1 MSKVAVLDTKKL
13 VLEPCHS
20 AVARRLL
27 REGKAAVYKRYPFTI
42 ILKREVVDPKT
53 TGYTLSVDPGSKCTG
68 LALTDAEGNLVVAFE
83 LYHRGAAI
91 KKGLSTRAG
100 HRRSRRTRNIR
111 HRAARWAN
119 RSRKSPRLKDGVWQ
133 YEKVANTRQTEN
145 TFNRVSEAQLR
156 DPRYEWKRIKTTPA
170 KDREKTRLYFA
181 KGQRI
186 RRGELYFEKDG
197 LLYRYNSN
205 NLSHKQYE
213 VQTYAPKELKSKK
226 RWRRVFVGKDTAPR
240 SDSGDRVHNGWI
252 APSLMSRVFNINT
265 WVNRLSKVYPIT
277 QLAVEHVKFDM
288 QLMENPEISGVEYQR
303 GTLFGTEVREYLLE
317 KFGRQC
323 FYCGLKNSTIGY
335 EVEHVLPKSKGGTD
349 RVSNLTIACRECNK
363 TKGNRHPNEIGGK
376 LGTKVQEAIKAAG
389 KTLKDAAAVNTIR
402 WKIVETLKATGLPVI
417 CGTGGKTKWHR
428 KRAGLPKTHYYDAA
442 CVAGVPKANQVSSV
456 LAIHAVGYGHRQ
468 DLGLYQTK
476 QKSPGF
482 KHPYTRL
489 ESVDG
494 FQRLDTVELHTIREG
509 KKILG
514 CINSFD
520 KTPPGK
526 PQKLRIQADWTNGDG
541 RSGGNTTQLHRIQRR
556 DGYGYQIV
564 KVVSAEAPVINGNQL
579 YFLEVA

>member
-1 MSKVAVLDTKKL
+1 MSKVAVLDTKKR

-42 ILKREVVDPKT
+42 ILKREVENPKT

-68 LALTDAEGNLVVAFE
+68 IAITDSENNIVAAFE
-83 LYHRGAAI
+83 LHHRGAAI
-91 KKGLSTRAG
+91 KKRLTDKAG
-100 HRRSRRTRNIR
+100 HRRGRRTRRLR
-111 HRAARWAN
+111 HREARWAN
-119 RSRKSPRLKDGVWQ
+119 RSRRSPRLKDGVWQ
-133 YEKVANTRQTEN
+133 YEKVANTRKTEN

-156 DPRYEWKRIKTTPA
+156 DPRYEWKRIKTKKSLPV
-170 KDREKTRLYFA
+170 EKTRLYFA
-181 KGQRI
+181 QGQRI

-205 NLSHKQYE
+205 NRNHQQYE
-213 VQTYAPKELKSKK
+213 VHTYTPEGRKSKK

-240 SDSGDRVHNGWI
+240 SDSEHRIHNGWI

-265 WVNRLSKVYPIT
+265 WVNRLSKAFPIT
-277 QLAVEHVKFDM
+277 QLAVEHVKFDT

-303 GTLFGTEVREYLLE
+303 GTLSGTEVREYLLE
-317 KFGRQC
+317 KFSRKC
-323 FYCGLKNSTIGY
+323 FYCGLKNSSSGY

-349 RVSNLTIACRECNK
+349 RVDNLTISCRSCNIK
-363 TKGNRHPNEIGGK
+363 KGNQHPDEIEGK
-376 LGTKVQEAIKAAG
+376 LGKDVQKALKAAG

-482 KHPYTRL
+482 KRPYTRL

-494 FQRLDTVELHTIREG
+494 FQKLDIVALYT
-509 KKILG
+509 KKNKVVG
-514 CINSFD
+514 CLNSFD
-520 KTPPGK
+520 KTDDGK
-526 PQKLRIQADWTNGDG
+526 PQKLRIKNDWTNGDG
-541 RSGGNTTQLHRIQRR
+541 RTGGDITRLHRIQRR
-556 DGYGYQIV
+556 DGYGYQIL
-564 KVVSAEAPVINGNQL
+564 KPVSTEAPVINGNQL
-579 YFLEVA
+579 YFFEAS